1 MIQYHLD
8 PNISHR
14 ASIIHRLNK
23 KKIFFTQ
30 DAYLNSEHKQS
41 IFSLGTDHVKN
52 NGCGKSFFVK
62 MPSIHHRVSIL
73 TIGIDVHTF
82 VCLRDHDV
90 SDEKIQVCVN
100 FKKLKIQ
107 DSKKFMQKI
116 YIGFYDL
123 QAICTD
129 MKITFFQIN

>member
-8 PNISHR
+8 PKISHR
-14 ASIIHRLNK
+14 ASIILGNTL
-23 KKIFFTQ
+23 KKIFAQ

-52 NGCGKSFFVK
+52 NGCRKSFFVK
-62 MPSIHHRVSIL
+62 MPCIHQRVSIL

-90 SDEKIQVCVN
+90 LDEKIQVCVN
-100 FKKLKIQ
+100 FKKMKIREK
-107 DSKKFMQKI
+107 KKFKQKI
-116 YIGFYDL
+116 YIDFRDL

-129 MKITFFQIN
+129 MKINFFQIN